1 MAQFCVSSININP
14 NNDPRT
20 IKNSF
25 SKVGLGPPMPHNWEF
40 ETVCRYGLQVGLM
53 KKLVIQ
59 VTSAR
64 IHQNCCYLTA
74 DIISAGNH
82 RDCECKG
89 QKLSKNLVRAE
100 KIENTGT
107 LPNMNKYF

>member
-53 KKLVIQ
+53 KNWLSRSHPRGFTKTVAILQPISYLLEIIEIVNVKAKNCPKTLLELKKLKI
-59 VTSAR
+59 
-64 IHQNCCYLTA
+64 
-74 DIISAGNH
+74 
-82 RDCECKG
+82 
-89 QKLSKNLVRAE
+89 LVLYQ
-100 KIENTGT
+100 I
-107 LPNMNKYF
+107 